1 MYTIS
6 VLTKEKKKKI
16 FQLCDINALYK
27 LHEHEVC

>member
-6 VLTKEKKKKI
+6 VLTKEKKKI